1 MNQFKK
7 ANSFKFEQPTRKDSN
22 DFDDSDI
29 GLDSDFSF
37 DEDNINNNLIEI
49 DNGKSKDD
57 IKKLKQGLSPN
68 KYEEKVEDIDNNS
81 NEINKIKNLSNE
93 EINELY
99 SNKEDSEEEDESSK
113 NDNNEQT
120 QNGLNTDVEKNKEN
134 NKNENSIDENNNNEK
149 EPNEENN
156 KSEKDINESKEN
168 NKDLDNGNDY
178 EQNNL
183 SKEEHKETEEIEK
196 NEKIEKDLITS
207 IQNKEIVTRDKIKL
221 AEAIQ
226 FKNEPDKVIIT
237 DEFGFIKKENPKEK
251 NNKKDEKNEK
261 GKNYQRRRSKSVKL
275 LLQVNARIEKWNYM
289 IQNYQ
294 EFSTNKKKK
303 ALLKSRTRKGIPD
316 SLRGYAWQL
325 FANKDKYYEKD
336 LYQNLEKEPV
346 KEDLE
351 IVIIKDLDR
360 TFPLCQFFREKYG
373 NGQRKLYKVLSAYSK
388 YNKNVGYVQGM
399 GFITA
404 IFLIYMDEESSFYML
419 HCLMKKYKLE
429 GLYYEGFPDLKKKC
443 YVFLNLQKKYV
454 NSVYKIFQREGIIP
468 TMYLS
473 SWFISLFARTLDFH
487 IVLRVYDCFFLEGFK
502 VIYRIAL
509 AILKLN
515 ENIFCKTK
523 KGEVLPLIYKCHEN
537 LDVEE
542 LFKVA
547 FGFNMSRNFI
557 DKCEDEFEKVKNDTN
572 NEFMTQLCW

>member
-1 MNQFKK
+1 M
-7 ANSFKFEQPTRKDSN
+7 
-22 DFDDSDI
+22 
-29 GLDSDFSF
+29 
-37 DEDNINNNLIEI
+37 
-49 DNGKSKDD
+49 
-57 IKKLKQGLSPN
+57 
-68 KYEEKVEDIDNNS
+68 
-81 NEINKIKNLSNE
+81 KI
-93 EINELY
+93 
-99 SNKEDSEEEDESSK
+99 
-113 NDNNEQT
+113 
-120 QNGLNTDVEKNKEN
+120 
-134 NKNENSIDENNNNEK
+134 
-149 EPNEENN
+149 
-156 KSEKDINESKEN
+156 
-168 NKDLDNGNDY
+168 
-178 EQNNL
+178 
-183 SKEEHKETEEIEK
+183 
-196 NEKIEKDLITS
+196 
-207 IQNKEIVTRDKIKL
+207 
-221 AEAIQ
+221 
-226 FKNEPDKVIIT
+226 
-237 DEFGFIKKENPKEK
+237 
-251 NNKKDEKNEK
+251 
-261 GKNYQRRRSKSVKL
+261 

-289 IQNYQ
+289 IQNYE
-294 EFSTNKKKK
+294 EFTTNKKKK

-316 SLRGYAWQL
+316 SLRGYVWQL
-325 FANKDKYYEKD
+325 FANKDKYYNKD
-336 LYQNLEKEPV
+336 LYQNLEKEPI
-346 KEDLE
+346 KEE
-351 IVIIKDLDR
+351 IETVIIKDLDR

-388 YNKNVGYVQGM
+388 YNKSVGYVQGM

-515 ENIFCKTK
+515 ETIFCKTK
-523 KGEVLPLIYKCHEN
+523 KGEVLPFIYKCHEN

-547 FGFNMSRNFI
+547 FGFNMSRNIIF
-557 DKCEDEFEKVKNDTN
+557 DC
-572 NEFMTQLCW
+572 

>member
-1 MNQFKK
+1 M
-7 ANSFKFEQPTRKDSN
+7 
-22 DFDDSDI
+22 
-29 GLDSDFSF
+29 
-37 DEDNINNNLIEI
+37 
-49 DNGKSKDD
+49 
-57 IKKLKQGLSPN
+57 
-68 KYEEKVEDIDNNS
+68 
-81 NEINKIKNLSNE
+81 KIVS
-93 EINELY
+93 
-99 SNKEDSEEEDESSK
+99 
-113 NDNNEQT
+113 
-120 QNGLNTDVEKNKEN
+120 
-134 NKNENSIDENNNNEK
+134 
-149 EPNEENN
+149 NEENN
-156 KSEKDINESKEN
+156 KSGKDINENKEN
-168 NKDLDNGNDY
+168 NKDVDKDNDY
-178 EQNNL
+178 KQNNF

-251 NNKKDEKNEK
+251 NNKKDENDEK

-289 IQNYQ
+289 LQNYQ

-388 YNKNVGYVQGM
+388 YNKTVGYVQGM

-515 ENIFCKTK
+515 ETIFCKTK